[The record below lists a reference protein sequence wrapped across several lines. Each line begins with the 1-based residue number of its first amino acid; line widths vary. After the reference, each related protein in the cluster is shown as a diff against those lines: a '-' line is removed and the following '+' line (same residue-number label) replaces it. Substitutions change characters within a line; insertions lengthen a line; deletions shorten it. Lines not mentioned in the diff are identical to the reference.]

1 MKLVS
6 GILIFFFAAII
17 EVTLLGSVQVI
28 SVKPNLFLVALI
40 FISLF
45 WGRSPGMWFGFASG
59 MFLDLFSP
67 EHMGLN
73 TLLLTSAGFLIG
85 SLATTLYREK
95 YVSQIL
101 TLLFVSMAEHLLY
114 FAFSSGSP
122 NSFIRFFIRYGVPG
136 AIYTTVVGAAI
147 YFGLHLVRLRWKVS

>member
-1 MKLVS
+1 LIS
-6 GILIFFFAAII
+6 GILIFFFAAVI
-17 EVTLLGSVQVI
+17 EVTLLDGIQVI
-28 SVKPNLFLVALI
+28 SVKPSLFLVALV

-73 TLLLTSAGFLIG
+73 ALILTSAGFLIG

-101 TLLFVSMAEHLLY
+101 TLLFVSMAESLLY
-114 FAFSSGSP
+114 FAFSSGGF
-122 NSFIRFFIRYGVPG
+122 NNFIRFFVRYGLPG
-136 AIYTTVVGAAI
+136 AIYTGVVGAAI
-147 YFGLHLVRLRWKVS
+147 FFGLHLARVRWKVS

>member
-6 GILIFFFAAII
+6 GILIFFFAAVI
-17 EVTLLGSVQVI
+17 EVTLLDSIQVV
-28 SVKPNLFLVALI
+28 SVKPSLFLVALI
-40 FISLF
+40 LISLF

-73 TLLLTSAGFLIG
+73 MLILTSAGFLIG
-85 SLATTLYREK
+85 SLSTTLYREK
-95 YVSQIL
+95 YVSQVL
-101 TLLFVSMAEHLLY
+101 TLLFVSLVEPLLY
-114 FAFSSGSP
+114 FAFSSEGP
-122 NSFIRFFIRYGVPG
+122 YSFILFFVRYGVPG

-147 YFGLHLVRLRWKVS
+147 FFGLHLARVRWKVS